1 MQTQASAD
9 HRLHRSRASGPTR
22 AMTAK
27 GKRAA
32 APAASPKAKAAA
44 SPKAKAAASAA
55 KNLSH
60 ILALGRPLDVISH
73 CSGWL
78 SESQALDR
86 LGIPHAVRMA
96 SDINPR
102 VKDFIVNN
110 HTINYWTDDVTSV
123 PVSDMPAGDVFVC
136 GFPCQ
141 PFSKAGKIMV
151 PMTIACGPW
160 LF

>member
-102 VKDFIVNN
+102 VRDFIVKN
-110 HTINYWTDDVTSV
+110 HTINYWTDLLEPLPAPPHLLSA
-123 PVSDMPAGDVFVC
+123 MPAVRYMAATAARRRWI
-136 GFPCQ
+136 
-141 PFSKAGKIMV
+141 SRR
-151 PMTIACGPW
+151 
-160 LF
+160 LLSL

>member
-1 MQTQASAD
+1 
-9 HRLHRSRASGPTR
+9 
-22 AMTAK
+22 MTAK

-32 APAASPKAKAAA
+32 APAASPKANAAA
-44 SPKAKAAASAA
+44 SPKAKAAAWAAYPKAKAAASAA
-55 KNLSH
+55 KHLSH

-78 SESQALDR
+78 TESQALDR

-102 VKDFIVNN
+102 VRDFIVKN

-123 PVSDMPAGDVFVC
+123 PVSDRPAGDIFVC

-141 PFSKAGKIMV
+141 PFSKAGKIVV
-151 PMTIACGPW
+151 PRTSARGPW